1 MSEFQTASFRT
12 AVGGF
17 HKGDVTEYI
26 SKAAQDHAGEITA
39 LEEKIEAL
47 QAENDRLRAQLLDQ
61 SAAAAPAEA
70 EEPEAPEPKEAAEDL
85 TRQELEAY
93 RRAEAAERVAAQR
106 VRKLYADMQDVCDR
120 STRQAKASQSA
131 AQEAMEVLD
140 KQLEILRISAA
151 ALRDGLL
158 SSSEELAAMT
168 EFVPDPAEELED

>member
-26 SKAAQDHAGEITA
+26 SQAAQAHEKEIRA
-39 LEEKIEAL
+39 LEEKIETL
-47 QAENDRLRAQLLDQ
+47 QAENDWLREQLLDQ
-61 SAAAAPAEA
+61 PAVPEQG
-70 EEPEAPEPKEAAEDL
+70 EVPETPGEAPEDL

-93 RRAEAAERVAAQR
+93 RRAEASERMAAQR

-120 STRQAKASQSA
+120 STRQAEASRNA

-158 SSSEELAAMT
+158 SSTEELAAMSD
-168 EFVPDPAEELED
+168 FVPDPAEELED